1 MPSIKEIYNSIGE
14 VELNADQ
21 INLNVDGLEALAST
35 QQADVALIKA
45 DLADGVAITA
55 ASLPLPTGAAT
66 SANQTTANTSLANID
81 TDLGAQADASA
92 SSDTGTFSLIS
103 LVKRI
108 LGTKLPDQS
117 SGRIPVTLASA
128 GTNGSTA
135 PTTANLYGGTDGTNI
150 RAISVDS
157 SGRPNTNIVSVPSG
171 AVTNRSSTITTGGTS
186 QQVAAS
192 NTSRKYF
199 LIQNISDTDMYLGV
213 GYTPTTTTGIL
224 LAKSGSGITF
234 ESGFIPTSA
243 INVLCATT
251 GKAFV
256 ALEA

>member
-1 MPSIKEIYNSIGE
+1 MPSVKEIYHKIDDVRIE
-14 VELNADQ
+14 ADT

-35 QQADVALIKA
+35 QQADVAAIKA
-45 DLADGVAITA
+45 DLADGIPVSV

-66 SANQTTANTSLANID
+66 SANQTTANTSLSNID
-81 TDLGAQADASA
+81 TDLGALADSAAST
-92 SSDTGTFSLIS
+92 DTGSFSLIS
-103 LVKRI
+103 LFKR
-108 LGTKLPDQS
+108 LLSTKLPDQS

-128 GTNGSTA
+128 GTNGSTT
-135 PTTANLYGGTDGTNI
+135 PTTANLYAGTDGTNL

-157 SGRPNTNIVSVPSG
+157 SGRPNTNIIPQSG
-171 AVTNRSSTITTGGTS
+171 SITTRSSTITTGGTS

-199 LIQNISDTDMYLGV
+199 AIQNISDTDMYLGV

-224 LAKSGSGITF
+224 LSKSGGGFVF
-234 ESGFIPTSA
+234 ESNFIPTQA
-243 INVLCATT
+243 INILCATT

-256 ALEA
+256 AWEG